1 MTAGTVHPNPINK
14 GTILL
19 PDNPIFLNSL
29 SIKKA
34 TRAIYPLSSIID
46 KKKNSVTMIGKKDN
60 TEPTPAKIPSITKL
74 CTA

>member
-46 KKKNSVTMIGKKDN
+46 KKKNSVTMIGKKDK
-60 TEPTPAKIPSITKL
+60 TEPTPAKMPSITKL